1 MTHIRIAELQFREV
15 VNVCDGCRMG
25 YVGDVELDIHTGR
38 LVAIVVPG
46 PWRLSCLFSKSEEYV
61 VPWCQI
67 EKIGDDIILVR
78 FDRPP
83 PARPRRREH
92 RRRLL

>member
-1 MTHIRIAELQFREV
+1 MTPIRIAELQCREV

-46 PWRLSCLFSKSEEYV
+46 PWRLSCLFSKGEEYV